1 MQLFPGRISRQSKD
15 LYHVLTKCG
24 EITAEVSGKLRYE
37 ADNPVRFP
45 AVGDEVLLDR
55 EDNIEGNAMIHQI
68 LPRKSL
74 FVRKAAGTSNTVQ
87 VIAANIDTVFICM
100 SLNRDFNLRRLE
112 RYLAIAWDSG
122 ATPVVVLTKSDL
134 CEDIEARLTEVGSV
148 AIGADVLV
156 TNALEREGY
165 EAIEPYL
172 RTGETIA
179 FIGSSGVG
187 KSTLIN
193 RLTGIDL
200 LAVGELRDD
209 DRGRHTTTMR
219 ELISL
224 PGGCFVIDTP
234 GMRELGLES
243 GDLSRTFSDIEDL
256 AENCKFRDCRHEA
269 EPGCAVQEAI
279 RAGCLEKSRLESYK
293 KLQKEIGYDGL
304 NSRQI
309 EAEKI
314 ETMFAEFGGIKNAR
328 NFVKNKRR

>member
-1 MQLFPGRISRQSKD
+1 MQFFSGRISRQSKD
-15 LYHVLTKCG
+15 RYRVLTKQG
-24 EITAEVSGKLRYE
+24 EIVAEVSGKLRHE
-37 ADNPVRFP
+37 ADNMVRFP

-55 EDNIEGNAMIHQI
+55 EDNVEGNAVIHQI

-74 FVRKAAGTSNTVQ
+74 FVRKAAGTSNELQ

-134 CEDIEARLTEVGSV
+134 CEDIEARLTEVKTV

-156 TNALEREGY
+156 TNALDREGY

-172 RTGETIA
+172 KSGETIA

-193 RLTGIDL
+193 RLTGTNH
-200 LAVGELRDD
+200 LATGGLRGD
-209 DRGRHTTTMR
+209 DRGRHITTMR
-219 ELISL
+219 ELIALSS
-224 PGGCFVIDTP
+224 GSFVIDTP

-256 AENCKFRDCRHEA
+256 AENCKFRDCRHDA

-279 RAGCLEKSRLESYK
+279 RQGRLDSSRLESFN

-314 ETMFAEFGGIKNAR
+314 ETMFADFGGIKNAR